1 MPSTLPLPHFLHTRN
16 APNPSP
22 QPLALPP
29 PPCTRPTPRTD
40 ALRFTLAT
48 GTSPGQDLN
57 LSLDRVNA
65 ARNFTNKLWNAGKF
79 ILFNLD
85 KVQRVRGWVGVRV
98 HVGWWAR
105 VAQHSAA
112 VEVA

>member
-1 MPSTLPLPHFLHTRN
+1 MLLCLLH
-16 APNPSP
+16 
-22 QPLALPP
+22 ALPAA
-29 PPCTRPTPRTD
+29 D

-57 LSLDRVNA
+57 LSLDRVNS

-85 KVQRVRGWVGVRV
+85 KVSASSWAFYMGVG
-98 HVGWWAR
+98 GAR
-105 VAQHSAA
+105 LLLLGGSCLIGEQGRCCLTSVQAGGPRQ
-112 VEVA
+112 